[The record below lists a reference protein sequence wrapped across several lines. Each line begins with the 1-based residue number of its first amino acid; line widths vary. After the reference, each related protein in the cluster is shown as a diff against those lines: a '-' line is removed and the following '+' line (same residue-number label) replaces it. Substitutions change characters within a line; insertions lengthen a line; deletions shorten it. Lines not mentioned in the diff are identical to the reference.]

1 MKLTVFL
8 ILVNLA
14 VFFVTIFNP
23 GYYIENYGF
32 SVDNFLAGKYYVAIT
47 AMFIHNGILHIANN
61 MIALLFLGSAV
72 ESKVKSWQYLLV
84 YFVAGIIASFSLF
97 LGGLFGYGSDTLA
110 VGASGAIAGLI
121 GLGTFISPGK
131 WTMFPFIIPIPFVFA
146 GALFFLSTSTLLFS
160 QGQVAYPAHLFGI
173 FAGATFGLLWG
184 QKRKMHIAIFI
195 SVVIFILLLPY
206 IIPWMLGM
214 LGLS

>member
-1 MKLTVFL
+1 MKLTLFL
-8 ILVNLA
+8 ILLNLA
-14 VFFVTIFNP
+14 VFFVTIFNLD
-23 GYYIENYGF
+23 YYVQNYGF
-32 SVDNFLAGKYYVAIT
+32 SVDNFLSGKYYVVIT
-47 AMFIHNGILHIANN
+47 AMFLHGGLLHIANN

-84 YFVAGIIASFSLF
+84 YFVSGIIASFSLF
-97 LGGLFGYGSDTLA
+97 LGGLFGYSSDTLA
-110 VGASGAIAGLI
+110 VGASGAIAGLV

-131 WTMFPFIIPIPFVFA
+131 WTMFPFIIPVPFVVA
-146 GALFFLSTSTLLFS
+146 GALFFLSTSALLFS
-160 QGQVAYPAHLFGI
+160 QGEVAYPAHLFGI
-173 FAGATFGLLWG
+173 FAGAAFGLLWG

-206 IIPWMLGM
+206 IVPLMLSM